1 MNSEILQVFPN
12 PKPGRDFVVIH
23 STPEFTSVCPVTGQP
38 DFADIEVA
46 YVPSELCVELKS
58 LKLYFQSFR
67 NDGIFYE
74 AVTNQLLDDLAALT
88 QPKWMRVTGTF
99 NVRGG
104 FGSIIVAETGPQPD
118 GIAYP
123 V

>member
-1 MNSEILQVFPN
+1 MNAEILQVFPN

-46 YVPSELCVELKS
+46 YVPNDLCVELKS

>member
-1 MNSEILQVFPN
+1 MDAGILQVFAN

-38 DFADIEVA
+38 DFAEIELA
-46 YVPSELCVELKS
+46 YVPNELCVELKS

-74 AVTNQLLDDLAALT
+74 AVTNQLLDDLAAIT

-104 FGSIIVAETGPQPD
+104 FGSIVVAETGPQPD

-123 V
+123 I

>member
-1 MNSEILQVFPN
+1 M
-12 PKPGRDFVVIH
+12 VIH